1 MKQTAMVQTAVLSLL
16 LIATAG
22 FGYAQHEGDRGGQ
35 DKQGGHAQP
44 SDQQR
49 GQQQQHAQQDQQRGQ
64 PQQHAQ
70 QDQQQGRGQ
79 QQNTRQAAPVQRE
92 EPQRAQQQKR
102 SQPQQ
107 RVQQSQQRNDWQQHR
122 ATNFQS
128 QHQSWAQRGGYRG
141 DRIPDVS
148 FRQHFGGQHSFRVF
162 GLPYMEVGGRSRFQY
177 GGYWF
182 SMMDPYPEYWG
193 SNWYRDDDM
202 YVDYSDGGYYL
213 YDRRFPSRPGLA
225 ISISF

>member
-1 MKQTAMVQTAVLSLL
+1 MKQTAMVHKAVLSLL

-22 FGYAQHEGDRGGQ
+22 SGYAQHEGDRGGQ
-35 DKQGGHAQP
+35 DKQDRHAQP
-44 SDQQR
+44 SGDQHGQQHAQQNQQQDR
-49 GQQQQHAQQDQQRGQ
+49 GQQQQ
-64 PQQHAQ
+64 
-70 QDQQQGRGQ
+70 GRAQ
-79 QQNTRQAAPVQRE
+79 QQNARQAAPVQRE
-92 EPQRAQQQKR
+92 QPQRAQGQQR
-102 SQPQQ
+102 AQPQQ
-107 RVQQSQQRNDWQQHR
+107 RMQQSQQRNDWQQHR
-122 ATNFQS
+122 ANNFES

-141 DRIPDVS
+141 DRIPDAS
-148 FRQHFGGQHSFRVF
+148 FRQRFGGQHSFRVY

-193 SNWYRDDDM
+193 ANWYRDDDM
-202 YVDYSDGGYYL
+202 YVDYNDGGYYL